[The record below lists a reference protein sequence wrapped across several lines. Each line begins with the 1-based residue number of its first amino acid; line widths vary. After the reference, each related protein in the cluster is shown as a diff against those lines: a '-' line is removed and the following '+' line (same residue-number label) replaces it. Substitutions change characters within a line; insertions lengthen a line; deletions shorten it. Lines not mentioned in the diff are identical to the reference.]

1 MPDDMP
7 VAATCAHKQS
17 DTRYRKVV
25 GELLPVLELM
35 LSRQP
40 IQWSDVEK
48 NMCLIGAR
56 FALTRQ
62 FESLRAAV
70 KLCDIDLGH
79 LAVGFVRP
87 ACEELLWLQYLA
99 TLDESDAHDVYLALG
114 NNDTMRSAQAT
125 QDFLGVEAM
134 TEIGFPRGFSEF
146 LAHAVPAQRKS
157 LKAVGQS
164 LGWPPRTPVPSTQWI
179 SEQVGQRKLYDYLY
193 AASSRAVHFS
203 AGEGLRRAWGDPG
216 GSISVEDVHHRL
228 YLADF
233 ALWQLTKLLLQT
245 ISNTEPW
252 QGELVPRETDC
263 KDDADAMDRLS
274 AFQDLPGVPLV
285 TAREY
290 ELIWKSDGT
299 KHGST

>member
-1 MPDDMP
+1 MPDE
-7 VAATCAHKQS
+7 ATCEHEQS
-17 DTRYRKVV
+17 NTRYRKVV
-25 GELLPVLELM
+25 GELLPVFELL

-40 IQWSDVEK
+40 IQWSDVEN

-70 KLCDIDLGH
+70 ELCNVDLGH

-99 TLDESDAHDVYLALG
+99 TLDESVAHDVYLALG
-114 NNDTMRSAQAT
+114 SNDVMRSAQAT
-125 QDFLGVEAM
+125 HDFLGVEMM
-134 TEIGFPRGFSEF
+134 TQNGFPSGFSEF
-146 LAHAVPAQRKS
+146 LTRVVPAQRKS
-157 LKAVGQS
+157 LKAVGKS
-164 LGWPPRTPVPSTQWI
+164 LGWPTTRSPVPSTQWI

-203 AGEGLRRAWGDPG
+203 AGEGLRRAWGDPDG
-216 GSISVEDVHHRL
+216 AISVEDVHHRL

-233 ALWQLTKLLLQT
+233 ALWQLTKLFLQT

-252 QGELVPRETDC
+252 QGEFVPIETDF
-263 KDDADAMDRLS
+263 KDDADALDRLS

-285 TAREY
+285 IAGEY
-290 ELIWKSDGT
+290 ELIWKREGT
-299 KHGST
+299 KR